1 MINIILVDDH
11 HIVRQGIRTLLEI
24 ETDITVIGE
33 TDQQEELVHFIET
46 GKVADVII
54 IDINMPAI
62 DGITL
67 TESIKKSYPS
77 IHIIV
82 LSMMDH
88 EKYVAQAFKAGANA
102 FLIKNVSRDELLFS
116 IRFVAQGEYYICSE
130 ISMKLLH
137 QAMKVIPLQAPVK
150 IEELQINNR
159 EMEVLA
165 LTADG
170 FTNQEIAERLFTSK
184 RTVEGYR
191 QSLLEKTGARNTAA
205 LIKYA
210 FRNELLK

>member
-1 MINIILVDDH
+1 MIKIILVDDH

-24 ETDITVIGE
+24 ETDMTVIGE
-33 TDQQEELVHFIET
+33 TDEQDELVNLL
-46 GKVADVII
+46 KNNLADVII
-54 IDINMPAI
+54 IDINMPNI

-67 TESIKKSYPS
+67 TKTVKQLYPN
-77 IHIIV
+77 IYVIV

-102 FLIKNVSRDELLFS
+102 FLIKNVSRDELLFG

-130 ISMKLLH
+130 ISMKILH
-137 QAMKVIPLQAPVK
+137 QAMKVISVQAPTKVS
-150 IEELQINNR
+150 ELQINNR
-159 EMEVLA
+159 EMEVLG

-191 QSLLEKTGARNTAA
+191 QSLIEKTGVRNTAA

-210 FRNELLK
+210 FQNGLLK

>member
-24 ETDITVIGE
+24 ESDITVVGE
-33 TDQQEELVHFIET
+33 TDQQEELLFLLDERQTVDAI
-46 GKVADVII
+46 VM
-54 IDINMPAI
+54 DINMPDT

-67 TESIKKSYPS
+67 TKHIKNLYPG

-88 EKYVAQAFKAGANA
+88 EKYVSQAFEAGATA
-102 FLIKNVSRDELLFS
+102 YLIKNVSRDELLFA
-116 IRFVAQGEYYICSE
+116 IRFAAQGEPYICAE
-130 ISMKLLH
+130 ISFKLLR
-137 QAMKVIPLQAPVK
+137 QAMKVVPSSASANATD
-150 IEELQINNR
+150 LQINNR

-191 QSLLEKTGARNTAA
+191 QSLIEKTGVRNTAA
-205 LIKYA
+205 LMKYA
-210 FRNELLK
+210 YQNGILK